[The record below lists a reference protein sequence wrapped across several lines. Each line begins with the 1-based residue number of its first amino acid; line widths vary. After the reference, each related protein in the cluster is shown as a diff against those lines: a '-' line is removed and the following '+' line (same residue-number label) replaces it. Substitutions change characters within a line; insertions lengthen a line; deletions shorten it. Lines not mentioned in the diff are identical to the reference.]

1 MKDKSILLTNPIIIF
16 ANFDIIRIY
25 LTFSSTKITL
35 EASSR
40 LVVRNV
46 NLKIMAGIY
55 VIE

>member
-25 LTFSSTKITL
+25 LTFSGTKITL

-40 LVVRNV
+40 LVVPNV
-46 NLKIMAGIY
+46 NKIKNGWHLTS
-55 VIE
+55 